1 MIRAVLDPGV
11 LIAALISSQGAPA
24 QLLTLWLDGAFEVVV
39 SPNLLGELS
48 TVLRRSKFRRYVS
61 EDEAEQYVDVLRRLA
76 IILEDPEEV
85 PAVSVD
91 PKDDYLMALAAS
103 AGAIVVSG
111 DPHLTEIHNAG
122 PAVVTPREFVDQLS

>member
-24 QLLTLWLDGAFEVVV
+24 RLLTLWLEGAFEVVV
-39 SPNLLGELS
+39 SPKLLGELS
-48 TVLRRSKFRRYVS
+48 TVLRRSKFRRYVT

-85 PAVSVD
+85 EAVSAD
-91 PKDDYLMALAAS
+91 PKDDYLMALAGG

-111 DPHLTEIHNAG
+111 DSHLTEIVNPD
-122 PAVVTPREFVDQLS
+122 PAVVTPREFVDRLS

>member
-1 MIRAVLDPGV
+1 MTRAVLDPGV

-24 QLLTLWLDGAFEVVV
+24 RLLTLWLEGAFELVV

-61 EDEAEQYVDVLRRLA
+61 EDEAEQYVDVIRRLA
-76 IILEDPEEV
+76 IILEDPKEV
-85 PAVSVD
+85 EAVSLD
-91 PKDDYLMALAAS
+91 PNDDYLMALAGS

-111 DPHLTEIHNAG
+111 DPHLTKIVKPD
-122 PAVVTPREFVDQLS
+122 PAVVTPRAFVDRLA